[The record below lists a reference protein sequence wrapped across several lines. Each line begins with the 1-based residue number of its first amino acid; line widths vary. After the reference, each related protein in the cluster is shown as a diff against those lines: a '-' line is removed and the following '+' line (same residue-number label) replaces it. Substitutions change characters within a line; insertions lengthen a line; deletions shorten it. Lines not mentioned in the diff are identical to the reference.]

1 MRVKFKGQVNFED
14 GLNGQEYGIPKPFE
28 GVTFKFFMGVQV
40 RPPKLSI
47 LAIFSKI
54 SSSAA
59 LRGTFKIFDETIF

>member
-40 RPPKLSI
+40 RRPKLSI
-47 LAIFSKI
+47 LAIFWG
-54 SSSAA
+54 
-59 LRGTFKIFDETIF
+59 LP